1 MAVRYQNDPHTKGRV
16 PGYYANNRLYKD
28 AYARTD
34 WQTRT
39 SRRIHDGLSLQMNY
53 GLDTVSD
60 DVNSSPYSS
69 PYYINGRYNS
79 DNLVTQRGNSASV
92 QGIKRL
98 VNAAYVDSNNTGE
111 RRDDFEKSDAQATI
125 EMWQGKQIKFE
136 LPYSGKVVGNTL
148 MLRNTDGCTGILSIY
163 ISAKE
168 DGLPIYETAIDL
180 CDVSTDN
187 FEKKDLYAMTPI
199 DRNAN
204 PRGKLYVRMEIWDE
218 VSLERSAN
226 PFNTGKKIEIS
237 ATGLGNHM
245 ACVYKLGDK
254 NVPAKEEYNY
264 EPFPSRPLMGLIYCD
279 YDSIPTERHEDSD
292 FGAYVTLNGSRY
304 DLFTVTDGTV
314 TKMVVYDYQLGKM
327 AVNFADSQI
336 PVDGRA
342 KSVNL
347 VQGVDTV
354 YYVDGYSTL
363 QYFKIG
369 EWVAHQFT
377 ASPIEYTTVSVDA
390 ETFSTS
396 ALGGA
401 SGTYLFTKTSDS
413 PAKWSYANSEVSLA
427 DYGISITGETI
438 VGGIITVKYTQATST
453 TQLSA
458 TATYADGRPVVG
470 PSIIC
475 KHHNRIYLGGF
486 RNDPNLVQ
494 CSQIT
499 EEGPDYNNYPYR
511 FYVPDNSPYATS
523 TNTVTAIVE
532 ASSDQLMIISK
543 NSYTMFTSNESLEDG
558 TPTQISTYI
567 DGGGVRTPG
576 DITNYQ
582 GVIYSFDP
590 DEGIRRFSGAT
601 WNVIPSSVKSLTDRV
616 DMEKP
621 RKMWGYANKLY
632 FNYTDAVDGKAKCLI
647 WDKDMNYQQYPWFQ
661 DTDIPFCDVR
671 HDDDFDIIGIH
682 PDYPC
687 IMKLYAQDTW
697 RRLDTPI
704 TFERHTKY
712 VSLPGNAANM
722 IVNRVHNKVLANS
735 NRWWWFSLSA
745 DENELTQRRGN
756 DAWYRMPVWDTL
768 TTKKPAE
775 DPFPYQDTYE
785 EKAVALLTISN
796 VRIRAISIQEK
807 IKCKT
812 FRAQA
817 NLISTLFESRIRQ
830 YN

>member
-1 MAVRYQNDPHTKGRV
+1 MAVRYQNDPHTTGRV

-60 DVNSSPYSS
+60 DVNSSPFSS

-98 VNAAYVDSNNTGE
+98 INAASLEIDTPAE
-111 RRDDFEKSDAQATI
+111 RRSGIFTKDDMQTSLQ
-125 EMWQGKQIKFE
+125 MWQGKQIKFE
-136 LPYSGKVVGNTL
+136 LPYDGKVIGSSI

-163 ISAKE
+163 LSATE
-168 DGLPIYETAIDL
+168 DGLPISEMAIDL
-180 CDVSTDN
+180 CDISVDF
-187 FEKKDLYAMTPI
+187 FEKKDLYSMITVPR
-199 DRNAN
+199 DAN

-218 VSLERSAN
+218 VDKKRSAN
-226 PFNTGKKIEIS
+226 PFNTGRKIDIA
-237 ATGLGNHM
+237 ATGLGNHKE
-245 ACVYKLGDK
+245 CVYVLGDK
-254 NVPAKEEYNY
+254 NVPAKEVYNY
-264 EPFPSRPLMGLIYCD
+264 EIQPSRPLMELIYSD
-279 YDSIPTERHEDSD
+279 WRSIPTDRHEDSD

-304 DLFTVTDGTV
+304 DLFTITNGIVA
-314 TKMVVYDYQLGKM
+314 KMVVYDYQLEKM
-327 AVNFADSQI
+327 VENVEISVDARSTAVSVVQ
-336 PVDGRA
+336 A
-342 KSVNL
+342 K
-347 VQGVDTV
+347 DIV

-363 QYFKIG
+363 QWFKIG
-369 EWVAHQFT
+369 EWKST
-377 ASPIEYTTVSVDA
+377 AFP
-390 ETFSTS
+390 
-396 ALGGA
+396 A
-401 SGTYLFTKTSDS
+401 STSDS
-413 PAKWSYANSEVSLA
+413 VTVTADLNTFVASSLA
-427 DYGISITGETI
+427 TDSGTFLFFRKDGHWEYDGAEIDLSLYGVSISGSVINGGFITI
-438 VGGIITVKYTQATST
+438 NYTKAGQTTEASIQAEYT
-453 TQLSA
+453 
-458 TATYADGRPVVG
+458 DGRPSIA

-475 KHHNRIYLGGF
+475 KHNNRIYLGGF
-486 RNDPNLVQ
+486 RNDPNLIQV
-494 CSQIT
+494 SQIVA
-499 EEGPDYNNYPYR
+499 EGPDYDNYPYR

-532 ASSDQLMIISK
+532 YSSDALMIISK
-543 NSYTMFTSNESLEDG
+543 NSYSIFSTSGSGVTLEDSMPVQ
-558 TPTQISTYI
+558 TTSYI
-567 DGGGVRTPG
+567 DGGGVQTPG

-590 DEGIRRFSGAT
+590 DEGIRRFSGAV
-601 WNVIPSSVKSLTDRV
+601 WNSIPSSVKSLTDRV
-616 DMEKP
+616 DMRKP

-632 FNYTDAVDGKAKCLI
+632 FNYTDAVDGKPKCLI

-661 DTDIPFCDVR
+661 DSDIPFCDVR

-687 IMKLYAQDTW
+687 VMKLYAQDTW

-722 IVNRVHNKVLANS
+722 IVNRVHNKVIANS

-745 DENELTQRRGN
+745 DENDLTQHRGN
-756 DAWYRMPVWDTL
+756 DAWYRMPCWDTL
-768 TTKKPAE
+768 TTQKPAE

-796 VRIRAISIQEK
+796 IRIRAISIQEK

-817 NLISTLFESRIRQ
+817 NLISTLFETRVRQ